1 MYPAEELKKLELRK
15 LRVRLAILARRQ
27 QCIVAGQQ
35 IAETAETLEV
45 WRGRIMQWKSML
57 KFAPG
62 IFGLFKFFSGKKQR
76 AAAAAHAAEHGETES
91 RPHGKVA
98 TAISWLT
105 TGLRAYNTFRGS
117 R

>member
-1 MYPAEELKKLELRK
+1 MYPAEDLKRLELRK
-15 LRVRLAILARRQ
+15 LRARLAILAHRQ
-27 QCIVAGQQ
+27 QCIAAGQEL
-35 IAETAETLEV
+35 AATVDELEV

-62 IFGLFKFFSGKKQR
+62 IFGLFKLFRGKKPR
-76 AAAAAHAAEHGETES
+76 SPEDSDGFGEA
-91 RPHGKVA
+91 RPKGGRMA
-98 TAISWLT
+98 TALSWLT

>member
-1 MYPAEELKKLELRK
+1 MYPADDLKRLELRK
-15 LRVRLAILARRQ
+15 LRARLAILARRQ

-35 IAETAETLEV
+35 LADTVDELEV
-45 WRGRIMQWKSML
+45 WRGRIMQWKSLL

-62 IFGLFKFFSGKKQR
+62 VFGLSKLFQKKPR
-76 AAAAAHAAEHGETES
+76 SAEDSDGFGEA
-91 RPHGKVA
+91 RPKGGKVA

-105 TGLRAYNTFRGS
+105 TGLKAYNTFKRS